1 MIKPKKVKGA
11 LSPHRLFLYG
21 KPKIGKTTSVAQ
33 LPKHLIIDTEVKGNY
48 GEELVGGTSYCDG
61 ATAIVVDGLPKLKES
76 LTYLQENPD
85 KHDFVILDTIDH
97 IENWVGDAICRSN
110 AVPHIGDLSHG
121 KGWSMMRSQV
131 IAIIEQ
137 FGKASKH
144 LIIIGHQK
152 DGHNEDEVQVEKV
165 NLTGKLK
172 TQLCSIMDAVGRLT
186 RDEDAIKVDFRTGV
200 NTDAGCRVPHLVG
213 KFEDLDWDVIYPEIK
228 K

>member
-11 LSPHRLFLYG
+11 ISPHRLFLYG
-21 KPKIGKTTSVAQ
+21 KPKVGKTSSVAR
-33 LPKHLIIDTEVKGNY
+33 LPKHLIIDTEVKGNF
-48 GEELVGGTSYCDG
+48 GEQLIGGTSYCDG
-61 ATAIVVDGLPKLKES
+61 ATAIVVDGLTKLKEA
-76 LTYLQENPD
+76 LTYIQENPN

-97 IENWVGDAICRSN
+97 IESWVTEAICRAH
-110 AVPHIGDLSHG
+110 AVQHIGDLPHG
-121 KGWSMMRSQV
+121 KGWSMMRVQV
-131 IAIIEQ
+131 IAIIER

-152 DGHNEDEVQVEKV
+152 DGHSEDEIQVEKV

-186 RDEDAIKVDFRTGV
+186 RGEDNLKVDFRTGV
-200 NTDAGCRVPHLVG
+200 NTDAGCRVPHLTG
-213 KFEDLDWDVIYPEIK
+213 QFCKLDWDVIYPELK